1 MRLISMRLF
10 GGSLESRET
19 RGSTGT
25 IELTRARRQS
35 QVHEPHDLQRKT
47 AHKCVSTSFDFKA
60 VSIGGPMM
68 STPPVDNFVMSWI
81 Y

>member
-1 MRLISMRLF
+1 
-10 GGSLESRET
+10 LEALWKAGR
-19 RGSTGT
+19 RGAAQVP
-25 IELTRARRQS
+25 IELTRARRHS

-47 AHKCVSTSFDFKA
+47 ADKSVSTSFDFKA
-60 VSIGGPMM
+60 VCIGGPMM